1 MSDKVVS
8 FKVPDQDWL
17 AFERFAQRQGVV
29 PYKALRAMV
38 TAWAGAERLRKLL
51 EVGGSQIDAL
61 AEFARLTQEIKSV
74 FRLNGELAAA
84 VKWLAERYGLQF
96 DLEALWQDYGRSQD
110 KAEGGCR
117 RGDSRHAS

>member
-8 FKVPDQDWL
+8 FRVPDQDWL
-17 AFERFAQRQGVV
+17 AFEQFAQRQGIV

-51 EVGGSQIDAL
+51 ESGGSQVDAL
-61 AEFARLTQEIKSV
+61 AEFARLTQEMKAV

-84 VKWLAERYGLQF
+84 IKWLAERYGLQF
-96 DLEALWQDYGRSQD
+96 DIEALGQQQGQPQKGMEQLPPGNS
-110 KAEGGCR
+110 
-117 RGDSRHAS
+117 